1 MRASQCVV
9 LAVGML
15 FQGMRARL
23 DSQGVAPWVH
33 PQVARITLHSDVELV
48 DVQTGHTRTIYRR
61 SVWCTRRRPG
71 TSRFAGMMA
80 RGMKLSELHTRAFL
94 SRTTASSTSPIQANL
109 GILQECSIRART
121 LRSLSQ
127 ICRRPE
133 LLIDGS
139 QVAVATS

>member
-61 SVWCTRRRPG
+61 SVWFTRDVSVAPDGRYVAFVEVDPG
-71 TSRFAGMMA
+71 IEGGVNVR
-80 RGMKLSELHTRAFL
+80 
-94 SRTTASSTSPIQANL
+94 
-109 GILQECSIRART
+109 
-121 LRSLSQ
+121 LSQ
-127 ICRRPE
+127 PVALVITDSAGKVVRRIAEPV
-133 LLIDGS
+133 
-139 QVAVATS
+139 QRYA